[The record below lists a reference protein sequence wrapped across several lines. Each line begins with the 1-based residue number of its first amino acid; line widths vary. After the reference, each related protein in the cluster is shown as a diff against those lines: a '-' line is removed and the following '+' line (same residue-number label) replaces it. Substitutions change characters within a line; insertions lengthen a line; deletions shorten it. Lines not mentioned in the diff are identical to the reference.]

1 MPFGSKCTLKKSNNP
16 TVSGALPFLV
26 DKCLG
31 PAGTKV
37 TLFTQSQPHF
47 IAVPAPAIRGTRV
60 PSPFRAQI
68 VGTPTVTCLQTCLC
82 SLQFCCWQGS
92 VMAPGPGSSHAVLVL
107 LIDHDPWS
115 WLCPHVCTSWWEHR
129 VLWACPPQKS
139 ALFLL
144 LPDSRYRNTLVLI
157 HCLNGNDEGFAL
169 KPRHGVGHPWTH
181 PWKLRKPTGACLELN
196 QMLLFYSCI

>member
-1 MPFGSKCTLKKSNNP
+1 M
-16 TVSGALPFLV
+16 SGPCRHKGDSLY
-26 DKCLG
+26 
-31 PAGTKV
+31 
-37 TLFTQSQPHF
+37 S
-47 IAVPAPAIRGTRV
+47 VPASFYCSPC
-60 PSPFRAQI
+60 PSHSGDACPKPFQSTDCGHSHCNLSPDLSLLPS
-68 VGTPTVTCLQTCLC
+68 VLLLTGLC
-82 SLQFCCWQGS
+82 DG
-92 VMAPGPGSSHAVLVL
+92 PGPGSSHAVLVL

-157 HCLNGNDEGFAL
+157 HCLNRNDEGFAL